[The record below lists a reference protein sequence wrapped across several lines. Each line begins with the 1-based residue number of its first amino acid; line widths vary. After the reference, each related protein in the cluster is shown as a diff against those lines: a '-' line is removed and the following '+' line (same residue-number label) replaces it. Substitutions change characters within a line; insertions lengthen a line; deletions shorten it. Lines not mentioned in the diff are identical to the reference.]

1 MSNMTLWD
9 KVCKTNPKY
18 TKKVNQRGGFTA
30 IDAQYQ
36 VQEAT
41 EQFGAFGEGW
51 GIVDERFT
59 PLEGG
64 VMLYQATFFWGKD
77 KSNKFDI
84 SSSIIYNNNGRVD
97 ADFAKKVATDALTKA
112 LSKLGFNADIFLGLF
127 DDNKY
132 VNEMKKEFAPKA
144 KVATTEELNKAIA
157 GLQASQSLED
167 LKAFFMSL
175 EKHVKNHKDVVAAK
189 DETKQTLS

>member
-1 MSNMTLWD
+1 MSNMELWN

-18 TKKVNQRGGFTA
+18 TKKVTQRGGFTA

-41 EQFGAFGEGW
+41 EQFGAFGQGW
-51 GIVDERFT
+51 GVANERFT
-59 PLEGG
+59 ELNGG
-64 VMLYQATFFWGKD
+64 VILYQAVFFWGKD
-77 KSNKFDI
+77 GCNRFDI
-84 SSSIIYNNNGRVD
+84 SSSIVYNNNGRVD

-132 VNEMKKEFAPKA
+132 VAQMAQEFAPKA
-144 KVATTEELNKAIA
+144 KVATTEELEKAIA

-167 LKAFFMSL
+167 LKAFYMSL
-175 EKHVKNHKDVVAAK
+175 EKHVRNHKDVVATK
-189 DETKQTLS
+189 DETKIKLS

>member
-1 MSNMTLWD
+1 MSNMELWN

-18 TKKVNQRGGFTA
+18 TKKVTQRGGFTA

-51 GIVDERFT
+51 GVTNERFT
-59 PLEGG
+59 TLDGG

-77 KSNKFDI
+77 KSNEFDI
-84 SSSIIYNNNGRVD
+84 SSSIIYNNNGRID

-132 VNEMKKEFAPKA
+132 VAQMAQEFAPKA

-157 GLQASQSLED
+157 GIQASGTLDD
-167 LKAFFMSL
+167 LKSFYMSL
-175 EKHVKNHKDVVAAK
+175 DKHVRNHKDVVATK
-189 DETKQTLS
+189 DETKIKLS

>member
-51 GIVDERFT
+51 GIIDERFT
-59 PLEGG
+59 PLDGG
-64 VMLYQATFFWGKD
+64 VMLYQATFFWGED

-84 SSSIIYNNNGRVD
+84 SSSIIYNNNGRID

-132 VNEMKKEFAPKA
+132 VAQVTKEFAPKA

-167 LKAFFMSL
+167 LKAFFVGL
-175 EKHVKNHKDVVAAK
+175 EKHVKNNKDVIAAK
-189 DETKQTLS
+189 DETKSTLS